1 MYTVFLT
8 TTTEGGTMTEL
19 LTNLTA
25 IGDYALEQIPDIG
38 TAITSTPVLALGLGF
53 FLIGGAI
60 GIFGRLLHRG

>member
-1 MYTVFLT
+1 MTIFLAET
-8 TTTEGGTMTEL
+8 TGGTMTEL
-19 LTNLTA
+19 LTTLKE
-25 IGDYALEQIPDIG
+25 IGSYALEQIPAIG